1 MRGRP
6 KRPDSERATMP
17 DAGGTD
23 LRVKRLLRLDWDA
36 VAGIIAAVGALV
48 LELFHVVEP
57 TVVLAVVLVVLALL
71 LFRDLRRETREER
84 LLELVQHTSGLMASY
99 RAALSLPEAVLVG
112 PGQLRSESE
121 RFASEAH
128 GPVTYFNVC
137 LLMFKPQPLF
147 DKLLRPA
154 IENTRVASIQFILD
168 EGERERWRA
177 DVLPKVRAT
186 SHPDKVLEPRWC
198 RLLQEGVSF
207 ILAEDAEGRTQALLS
222 FWGEP
227 FMAKMVD
234 QQVPRYVFWVHGHS
248 DLVSRLSEMER
259 QHRLAG

>member
-1 MRGRP
+1 
-6 KRPDSERATMP
+6 MP
-17 DAGGTD
+17 DAGGAD
-23 LRVKRLLRLDWDA
+23 MRVKRLLRLDWDA
-36 VAGIIAAVGALV
+36 IAGIVAAVGALV

-84 LLELVQHTSGLMASY
+84 LLELVQHTSSLMGSY

-112 PGQLRSESE
+112 PGHLRSESE
-121 RFASEAH
+121 RFANEAQ
-128 GPVTYFNVC
+128 GAMVYFNVC

-154 IENTRVASIQFILD
+154 IENPRVTSIQFILD

-186 SHPDKVLEPRWC
+186 PSPDKVVEPRWC
-198 RLLQEGVSF
+198 KLRQEGVSF
-207 ILAEDAEGRTQALLS
+207 ILADDAERKTQALLS

-227 FMAKMVD
+227 FMARMVD

>member
-1 MRGRP
+1 
-6 KRPDSERATMP
+6 MP
-17 DAGGTD
+17 QAKGTD
-23 LRVKRLLRLDWDA
+23 MRFKRIARLDWDA
-36 VAGIIAAVGALV
+36 IAGIIAAAGALI
-48 LELFHVVEP
+48 LEIFHVVEP

-84 LLELVQHTSGLMASY
+84 LLEIVQHTASLMEKY
-99 RAALSLPEAVLVG
+99 QAALSLPEAVLIG
-112 PGQLRSESE
+112 PGHLRSESE
-121 RFASEAH
+121 RFANEAH
-128 GPVTYFNVC
+128 GAMTYLNVC
-137 LLMFKPQPLF
+137 LLMFKPPSLF

-154 IENTRVASIQFILD
+154 IENPRVTSIQFILD
-168 EGERERWRA
+168 EGERERWRT

-186 SHPDKVLEPRWC
+186 PSPDKVLEPRWC
-198 RLLQEGVSF
+198 ALRQEGVSF
-207 ILAEDAEGRTQALLS
+207 ILADDAERRTQALLS

-227 FMAKMVD
+227 FMARMVD